1 MGASYQNLVA
11 WQKAM
16 DLVTDVYKVTGA
28 FPKEELYGLTSQ
40 LRRAAVSVPS
50 NIAEVQGRKGDGEF
64 KHFLRISLGSLMEV
78 ETQIM
83 ISERL
88 GYLKPELGQTLLHE
102 TGELGRILNGLIKS
116 LA

>member
-1 MGASYQNLVA
+1 MSASYQNLVA
-11 WQKAM
+11 WRKAM

-50 NIAEVQGRKGDGEF
+50 NIAEGQGRKGDGEF
-64 KHFLRISLGSLMEV
+64 KHFLRLSLGFLMEV
-78 ETQIM
+78 ETQFM

-88 GYLKPELGQTLLHE
+88 GYVKPDSAQTLLRE

-116 LA
+116 LT

>member
-11 WQKAM
+11 WQRAM
-16 DLVTDVYKVTGA
+16 ELVTDVYKITRA
-28 FPKEELYGLTSQ
+28 FPKEEVYGLTSQ
-40 LRRAAVSVPS
+40 LRRAAISVPS
-50 NIAEVQGRKGDGEF
+50 NIAEGQGRKGDGEF

-88 GYLKPELGQTLLHE
+88 GYLNPSAAQTLLRD
-102 TGELGRILNGLIKS
+102 TAELGKIMNGLINS